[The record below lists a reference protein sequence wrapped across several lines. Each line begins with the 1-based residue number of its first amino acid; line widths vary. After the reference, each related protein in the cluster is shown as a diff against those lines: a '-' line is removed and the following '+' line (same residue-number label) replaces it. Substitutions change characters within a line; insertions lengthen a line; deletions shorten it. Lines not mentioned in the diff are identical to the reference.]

1 MGIGPMEIFVVLIIA
16 LVIFG
21 PQKLPEMGRSLGKA
35 IREFKS
41 VGSEIQ
47 DEITKVT
54 DEIDIDPEKTIKPP
68 KDEIDIDPEKTIKP
82 PKDEIDIDP
91 EKTIKPPKSA

>member
-1 MGIGPMEIFVVLIIA
+1 MGIGPMEIFVVLVIA

-41 VGSEIQ
+41 AGSEIQ
-47 DEITKVT
+47 DEITKAT
-54 DEIDIDPEKTIKPP
+54 DEIDIDP
-68 KDEIDIDPEKTIKP
+68 D
-82 PKDEIDIDP
+82 
-91 EKTIKPPKSA
+91 KTIKPPKSA

>member
-1 MGIGPMEIFVVLIIA
+1 MGGIGGIEIFIILVVA

-41 VGSEIQ
+41 AGTEIQ
-47 DEITKVT
+47 DELTKAA
-54 DEIDIDPEKTIKPP
+54 DEIDKETEPNIKPP
-68 KDEIDIDPEKTIKP
+68 KA
-82 PKDEIDIDP
+82 
-91 EKTIKPPKSA
+91 S

>member
-1 MGIGPMEIFVVLIIA
+1 MQHLIEGGTKNMGIGPMEIFVVLVIA

-41 VGSEIQ
+41 AGSEIQ
-47 DEITKVT
+47 DEITKAT
-54 DEIDIDPEKTIKPP
+54 DEIDIDP
-68 KDEIDIDPEKTIKP
+68 D
-82 PKDEIDIDP
+82 
-91 EKTIKPPKSA
+91 KTIKPPKSA

>member
-1 MGIGPMEIFVVLIIA
+1 MGGIGGIEIFIILIVA

-41 VGSEIQ
+41 AGTELQ
-47 DEITKVT
+47 DELTKAA
-54 DEIDIDPEKTIKPP
+54 DEIDKDPEPNIKPP
-68 KDEIDIDPEKTIKP
+68 KA
-82 PKDEIDIDP
+82 
-91 EKTIKPPKSA
+91 S

>member
-1 MGIGPMEIFVVLIIA
+1 MGGIGGIEIFIILVVA

-41 VGSEIQ
+41 AGTEIQ
-47 DEITKVT
+47 DEQTKAA
-54 DEIDIDPEKTIKPP
+54 DEIDRETEPNIKPP
-68 KDEIDIDPEKTIKP
+68 KT
-82 PKDEIDIDP
+82 
-91 EKTIKPPKSA
+91 S

>member
-1 MGIGPMEIFVVLIIA
+1 MGMGIGPMEVLFVLVIA

-21 PQKLPEMGRSLGKA
+21 PQKLPEMGKSLGKA

-47 DEITKVT
+47 DEITKAT
-54 DEIDIDPEKTIKPP
+54 DEIDIDP
-68 KDEIDIDPEKTIKP
+68 D
-82 PKDEIDIDP
+82 
-91 EKTIKPPKSA
+91 KTIKPPKST